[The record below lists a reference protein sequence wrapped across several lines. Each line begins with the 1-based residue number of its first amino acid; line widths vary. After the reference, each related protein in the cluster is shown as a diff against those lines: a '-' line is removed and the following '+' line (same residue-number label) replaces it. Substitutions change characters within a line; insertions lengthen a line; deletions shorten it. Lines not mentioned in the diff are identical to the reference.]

1 MIKTLA
7 ASFVLIGSLALSAR
21 ADHHEAKPDAKA
33 QKPAKAAK
41 APKAK
46 RTPAKEQVKALDAD
60 KDGSIDKA
68 ELEAYKKAVTESKD
82 KDGKAMDEKT
92 AAEARASL
100 DAEFTKLDDSK
111 DGKIDAK
118 EFADDEAAAPAK
130 K

>member
-1 MIKTLA
+1 MIKNLA
-7 ASFVLIGSLALSAR
+7 ASFVLIGSLALCAR
-21 ADHHEAKPDAKA
+21 ADHHEAKPAAKA
-33 QKPAKAAK
+33 KKPAKAAK
-41 APKAK
+41 AKQ
-46 RTPAKEQVKALDAD
+46 TPAKEQVKALDAD

>member
-7 ASFVLIGSLALSAR
+7 ASLILVGSLALSSR
-21 ADHHEAKPDAKA
+21 ADHHEK
-33 QKPAKAAK
+33 KPAAAK
-41 APKAK
+41 AKKSPKAK
-46 RTPAKEQVKALDAD
+46 QTPAKEQVATLDGN

-68 ELEAYKKAVTESKD
+68 ELEAYKKAVTEAKD
-82 KDGKAMDEKT
+82 KDGKAMDEKA

-118 EFADDEAAAPAK
+118 EFADDDEAPAK